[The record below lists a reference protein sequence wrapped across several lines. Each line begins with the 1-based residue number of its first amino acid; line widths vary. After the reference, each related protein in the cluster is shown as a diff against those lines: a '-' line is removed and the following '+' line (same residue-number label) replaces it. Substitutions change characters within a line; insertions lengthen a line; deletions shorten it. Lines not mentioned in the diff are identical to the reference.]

1 MSSLIS
7 LHVHELSIKV
17 DMKHRILSPFFLQFI
32 NGKTFEQLFSSFEI
46 SFEGRNEQTLTE
58 SAWTA
63 EEVDFR
69 LASLVDKL
77 YANLHFFFVIYK
89 KKKTERMVSVWFLKI
104 MFIIAYQLC
113 EIMETTYRR
122 YLGEF

>member
-46 SFEGRNEQTLTE
+46 SFEARNEQTLTE

-89 KKKTERMVSVWFLKI
+89 KRRRKGWFPCDFWK
-104 MFIIAYQLC
+104 
-113 EIMETTYRR
+113 
-122 YLGEF
+122 